1 MKPIAKYLALAVA
14 LATSL
19 ASAQGRNLEGNE
31 PDLEDCALISS
42 GVRRLACY
50 DHLTEPQEARE
61 NASEKEIEAAEEATA
76 NLGINQDGE
85 VDETA
90 DVKSD
95 EEDSQDEDA
104 GVMKAFME
112 RYVATEKALF
122 SFSGSFVTH
131 RPTYILPVTHAHEPN
146 QTPSSPTLGT
156 TTFDERLDDEEAKY
170 QISFKIPL
178 LTGVLD
184 DRTTLW
190 FGYTQL
196 SFWQVYNNDSSKPFR
211 ETNYDVEIFARYQ
224 ANMDFGPI
232 TLSGASLGI
241 SHQSNGRSEPQSR
254 SWNRLTGSFVSSYD
268 RWLFMLNPWYRIP
281 EDSKDDDNPDIE
293 KYLGHG
299 DFWAVYKWSE
309 SKTLSLKLRNNLRTG
324 DNKTSIQL
332 GYSFPMGGDLKGY
345 VQYYDGYGE
354 SLIDYNE
361 RIQRIGVGVMLNDW
375 L

>member
-1 MKPIAKYLALAVA
+1 MALTVKILTGALALIPLLV
-14 LATSL
+14 
-19 ASAQGRNLEGNE
+19 SAQSRSLEGAG
-31 PDLEDCALISS
+31 PGLENCALIDS

-50 DHLTEPQEARE
+50 DYLTRPQRAQKE
-61 NASEKEIEAAEEATA
+61 ASEEEIDNAEEAT
-76 NLGINQDGE
+76 NSLGIGSDGV
-85 VDETA
+85 VDGT
-90 DVKSD
+90 SD
-95 EEDSQDEDA
+95 LNGGAEPADEDT
-104 GVMKAFME
+104 GVMKALME

-131 RPTYILPVTHAHEPN
+131 RPTYILPVTYVTDPN
-146 QTPSSPTLGT
+146 NTPSSPTLGST
-156 TTFDERLDDEEAKY
+156 AFDERLDNEEAKY

-178 LTGVLD
+178 LTGVFD

-196 SFWQVYNNDSSKPFR
+196 SFWQVFNDDSSKPFR
-211 ETNYDVEIFARYQ
+211 ETNYNVEIFSRYQ

-241 SHQSNGRSEPQSR
+241 SHESNGRSEPQSR
-254 SWNRLTGSFVSSYD
+254 SWNRLTGSLVSSYD

-281 EDSKDDDNPDIE
+281 EDRTDDDNPDIE
-293 KYLGHG
+293 KYLGYG

-309 SKTLSLKLRNNLRTG
+309 SKTLSLKLRNNLRSTG
-324 DNKTSIQL
+324 NRTSFQL

-345 VQYYDGYGE
+345 IQYYDGYGE

-361 RIQRIGVGVMLNDW
+361 HIRRIGIGIMLNDW